1 MDRTGALL
9 IHPQRTIS
17 SDTVPRMSA
26 DLLSHISTVGMW
38 VFFFLSFFLVHLE
51 REKHEMKELGY
62 AFTAEITEVV
72 SENSSVL
79 R

>member
-38 VFFFLSFFLVHLE
+38 VSFFSFFLVHLE